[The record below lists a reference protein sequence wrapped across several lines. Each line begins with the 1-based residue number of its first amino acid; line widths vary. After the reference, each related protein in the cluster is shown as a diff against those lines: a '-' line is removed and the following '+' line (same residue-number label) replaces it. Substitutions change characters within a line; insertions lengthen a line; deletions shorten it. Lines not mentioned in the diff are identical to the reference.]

1 MGAFLSDLTG
11 IPLRRLMAMRPSFT
25 RCVDW
30 VRAMVY
36 VLLKAEDN
44 AEVATLKAR
53 RYLAC
58 HLSEKKAAKL
68 IEKAF
73 LELKP
78 LVPGL
83 EGQDQLFMR
92 QRSQTPDWRQRLG
105 EAVLMVAVR
114 AAFPAVVAT
123 IFTLW

>member
-1 MGAFLSDLTG
+1 MFA
-11 IPLRRLMAMRPSFT
+11 RR
-25 RCVDW
+25 VDW

-53 RYLAC
+53 RYLASR
-58 HLSEKKAAKL
+58 LNEKRAAKL

-78 LVPGL
+78 LVSGL
-83 EGQDQLFMR
+83 KGKEQLFMR
-92 QRSQTPDWRQRLG
+92 QQSETSGGINWRQHLA
-105 EAVLMVAVR
+105 EAGVRGVVDAAVSELFSYFR
-114 AAFPAVVAT
+114 ELF
-123 IFTLW
+123 